1 MQHMKLVYVKKT
13 LMCGWMDWRWG
24 NKMNTIN
31 EIEKRQKESKQH
43 IDLAQ
48 SDVLA
53 AFYRGKAAA
62 FVETIQILKGEA
74 RR

>member
-1 MQHMKLVYVKKT
+1 
-13 LMCGWMDWRWG
+13 MDWGWG

-43 IDLAQ
+43 MDLAQ
-48 SDVLA
+48 YDVLT
-53 AFYRGKAAA
+53 AFYRGKAPA

-74 RR
+74 LR